1 MLYLWIVYI
10 SPNVFIH
17 SKNVYLHLK
26 HNIFL
31 YDIVIYI
38 CNSISITF
46 IWLQAKL
53 FVGQTKNYYKNECYP
68 DPKRIVTYNFT
79 KRGILL
85 LSIFWMVQKHMDYS
99 WGFILHPFY
108 CISVEIL
115 AVLTNYRQNYVC
127 YQKICT
133 C

>member
-26 HNIFL
+26 HNIFS
-31 YDIVIYI
+31 VWHRHI

-53 FVGQTKNYYKNECYP
+53 FVCQTKTIIKTNVILILRELLPIISQKEEFYFYP
-68 DPKRIVTYNFT
+68 YFGWYRSTWITHGV
-79 KRGILL
+79 
-85 LSIFWMVQKHMDYS
+85 S
-99 WGFILHPFY
+99 Y
-108 CISVEIL
+108 CIHFTACVEIL